1 MSRWLKLLLLVLV
14 VAGVG
19 LVSLP
24 WWLGAALRPTL
35 RARGVAFER
44 YERTDYAHFR
54 LHGVN
59 YPGPGFNFSARQV
72 RSLTPAAWLW
82 RRLRGAEPLLLVEGW
97 KISRGPRV
105 ETVGQTL
112 RHDES
117 PESGRKAPPTPD
129 QAEGAS
135 APMAGPRI
143 AGLPPLQSALQQLGP
158 RLAYWLPQARLTAG
172 ELNGFGRQVTIAS
185 AVWQKSTLTIEGL
198 HVADRV
204 FSLGLTP
211 ATDGTFVLTAH
222 TAANDARLRLVW
234 SGAEIKGEAVLWD
247 QVLQLAARFPT
258 AGWLPTEASAVA
270 ENWSVPA
277 ARLKLGA
284 PYAEVR
290 GEGRLLWRDHAF
302 ALSASAK
309 AGPAADDET
318 KAPPFE
324 ARAKAHGNLR
334 ELTLTAFHIDAPFA
348 TARLSSPVTFSLD
361 RPSAA
366 ESAQLTVQ
374 ADLSKM
380 PWFEARGVVQGMVT
394 VAGDSAASRQDFEL
408 KSSDVAVR
416 DFTLKEAEARGTL
429 TWPLLELTALKIQF
443 DETSSLEARGR
454 VDWQTRELSGV
465 ALAAKL
471 GPAWFAPWLP
481 ADATWTAAEIA
492 ATMEGPLAAPR
503 HQGSLKLSGVQRRPL
518 HPLTL
523 ETTWQG
529 TGAKADL
536 TARAATEKATLKL
549 AGTLEPHGLHLNELH
564 FVSGGLAGWQLTAP
578 GQVVWSPVWQI
589 DGLELA
595 GPDNRPA
602 LKVRSGPEGFFELA
616 AANLPSAALKDWVN
630 LTGPAWQ
637 LHALQVTGRVDQTL
651 VFDAT
656 LAAQIEMS
664 PQPAA
669 VSLVAHGDAGGIE
682 LKEFKVVES
691 GRVLTQATG
700 RLPLVLVMAPTA
712 HLRFDET
719 APLELS
725 ASTEPDSP
733 LWATL
738 AAYTGLQLTAPSA
751 KINLQGTLRQPVG
764 DLQINVTRLGVTP
777 GRLGFPLPDFDDLV
791 LAVQF
796 GREKVTVKDFAAKLD
811 GQAVRAGG
819 QMPMDD
825 AGWLQLLRSPAD
837 FDWRQAGARVEIPDA
852 DLAPLARRFPR
863 LVAAQGRLRGHVEL
877 APGGKFS
884 GELHL
889 TDAASRPITALG
901 SFQDINADLTLAD
914 RVITL
919 QKLTARLGGEPV
931 TLDGTVTL
939 VPGGPPRLAL
949 VLKGTNLP
957 LVRNTGLLLR
967 SDVDLRAT
975 TDAAGL
981 TRLGGALTVRDC
993 LVLAN
998 LNLRTLLPGGR
1009 RGVTLQP
1016 PYFAVPVEPFRQW
1029 PLTVELRAPGVVR
1042 VRTTVYNGTASAFFK
1057 LGGTLGEPRA
1067 VGQLTVDQGQVLF
1080 PFATFKVQ
1088 QGAVRLREADPF
1100 HAIVSLNAT
1109 SQRRDYQMRLEMTG
1123 ELPSPNVTITS
1134 TPALEAAEVLL
1145 MVMTGQPPAG
1155 DVAGTRSSGQR
1166 FALLGAYLGRGL
1178 FQDLGFSGEDRLE
1191 ISAGE
1196 HISRAGRETYGFEYR
1211 LGEKWSL
1218 QGEYDEFDAYN
1229 AGLKWR
1235 VYTQEGAPLEKK

>member
-24 WWLGAALRPTL
+24 WWLGAALRPAL

-54 LHGVN
+54 LHGMH
-59 YPGPGFNFSARQV
+59 YAGAGFSFSARQV
-72 RSLTPAAWLW
+72 QSLTPAAWLW
-82 RRLRGAEPLLLVEGW
+82 RRLRGAEPMLLVEGW
-97 KISRGPRV
+97 RVVRMSRSGSGPIK
-105 ETVGQTL
+105 TT
-112 RHDES
+112 S
-117 PESGRKAPPTPD
+117 
-129 QAEGAS
+129 
-135 APMAGPRI
+135 
-143 AGLPPLQSALQQLGP
+143 GLPALQSTLQRLGP

-172 ELNGFGRQVTIAS
+172 ELSGFGPPVTIAS
-185 AVWQKSTLTIEGL
+185 AVWQKSTLTVEGL
-198 HVADRV
+198 HVANQNLSFV
-204 FSLGLTP
+204 LAPT
-211 ATDGTFVLTAH
+211 TDGALVLTAH

-234 SGAEIKGEAVLWD
+234 SGAEIKGEALLWD
-247 QVLQLAARFPT
+247 QILQLAARFPA

-290 GEGRLLWRDHAF
+290 GEARLLWRNHAF
-302 ALSASAK
+302 ELSASAK
-309 AGPAADDET
+309 AGPAADDKT

-324 ARAKAHGNLR
+324 ASAKARGNLS

-348 TARLSSPVTFSLD
+348 TARLSAPVTFSLD
-361 RPSAA
+361 RPLAA
-366 ESAQLTVQ
+366 ESAQLSVQ
-374 ADLSKM
+374 ADLSQM
-380 PWFEARGVVQGMVT
+380 PWFEARGEVNGTVT
-394 VAGDSAASRQDFEL
+394 VAGDSAAARQNFAL
-408 KSSDVAVR
+408 KFSDVAVR
-416 DFTLKEAEARGTL
+416 DFTLKAAEARGTL
-429 TWPLLELTALKIQF
+429 TWPLLELTALKIQL
-443 DETSSLEARGR
+443 DESSSLEAQGR

-465 ALAAKL
+465 ALTAKL

-481 ADATWTAAEIA
+481 TDTTWTATEIA
-492 ATMEGPLAAPR
+492 ATAEGPLAAPR
-503 HQGSLKLSGVQRRPL
+503 HQGSLKLSGVQHPPL
-518 HPLTL
+518 HPLML
-523 ETTWQG
+523 DATWQG
-529 TGAKADL
+529 TGTKADL
-536 TARAATEKATLKL
+536 TAHATTEKAALEL
-549 AGTLEPHGLHLNELH
+549 AGTFEPHGLQLAKLH
-564 FVSGGLAGWQLTAP
+564 FVSGGLTGWQLAAP
-578 GQVVWSPVWQI
+578 GRIVWSPVWQI

-595 GPDNRPA
+595 GPDNRLA
-602 LKVRSGPEGFFELA
+602 LKGRGGPEGFFELA
-616 AANLPSAALKDWVN
+616 IAHLPSSALEDWLH

-637 LHALQVTGRVDQTL
+637 LHVLQATGRVTDQVL
-651 VFDAT
+651 VFDTT
-656 LAAQIEMS
+656 LTAQIEMS

-669 VSLVAHGDAGGIE
+669 VSLVAHGDARGIE

-700 RLPLVLVMAPTA
+700 RLPLALMMTPAA
-712 HLRFDET
+712 HLRSDET

-733 LWATL
+733 VWATL
-738 AAYTGLQLTAPSA
+738 AASTGLQLTAPAA

-764 DLQINVTRLGVTP
+764 ELQINVTRLGATP
-777 GRLGFPLPDFDDLV
+777 GRFRFPLPDFDDLV
-791 LAVQF
+791 LSVQF
-796 GREKVTVKDFAAKLD
+796 GREKVTVNDFSAKLD
-811 GQAVRAGG
+811 GQAVRASG

-825 AGWLQLLRSPAD
+825 AGWRQLLRAPAD
-837 FDWRQAGARVEIPDA
+837 FDWRKAGARVEIPGA
-852 DLAPLARRFPR
+852 DLAPLARRFPK
-863 LVAAQGRLRGHVEL
+863 LAAAQGQLRGHVEL
-877 APGGKFS
+877 TPGGKFS

-919 QKLTARLGGEPV
+919 KKMTARLGGEPV

-949 VLKGTNLP
+949 ALKGTNLP

-981 TRLGGALTVRDC
+981 TRLSGALTVRDC

-998 LNLRTLLPGGR
+998 LNLRTLLPSGR
-1009 RGVTLQP
+1009 RGVTRQP
-1016 PYFAVPVEPFRQW
+1016 PYFAVPVEPFRHW
-1029 PLTVELRAPGVVR
+1029 PLAVDIRAPGVVR

-1088 QGAVRLREADPF
+1088 QGVVRLREADPF
-1100 HAIVSLNAT
+1100 HAIVSLNAI

-1123 ELPSPNVTITS
+1123 ELPAPNVTITS

-1155 DVAGTRSSGQR
+1155 DVTGTRSSGQR
-1166 FALLGAYLGRGL
+1166 FALLGAYLSRGL

-1196 HISRAGRETYGFEYR
+1196 HISRSGRETYGFEYR